1 MPVQDALRNLYNMG
15 GGRRQFFEMLSTY
28 ANRRT
33 ELPADRAAVQT
44 GLDYDAIVEFLK
56 ELGHLKIG
64 EFKLGRRGHSTRLIW
79 HYSPR
84 SVGDVAQG
92 KAATLESY
100 KEESH
105 EEESASGSRLIEPV
119 AASGLPGQSVAA
131 MIAEAKNALAFR
143 MGISPD
149 QITITFTF

>member
-1 MPVQDALRNLYNMG
+1 MPVQDALRNLYGMG

-33 ELPADRAAVQT
+33 ELPADRAAAQT
-44 GLDYDAIVEFLK
+44 GLGYDTIVEFLK

-92 KAATLESY
+92 KAAALEGY

-105 EEESASGSRLIEPV
+105 EEESATGSQMLEPV
-119 AASGLPGQSVAA
+119 AAPGPPGQSVAA
-131 MIAEAKNALAFR
+131 MVVEAKNGLAAR

-149 QITITFTF
+149 QITITFEF